1 MVRHALLLVPLS
13 ALACTSAGQ
22 KPAEGEMPA
31 EVFAPWDGI
40 WKGRFEVLEGDEVL
54 TRLDV
59 VQKYWSLSPTEQRG
73 VFDERNVDTG
83 ERVTK
88 KALNTLQGDELR
100 CQVTGPEGKV
110 VHQGRW
116 TGEGLEWFRETEELE
131 EHFFEVVETDPNGRT
146 FYEIEGWGRY
156 GGGERLEFRGRYRKV
171 GTEEEARHL
180 ATEGDPKVRQL

>member
-1 MVRHALLLVPLS
+1 
-13 ALACTSAGQ
+13 
-22 KPAEGEMPA
+22 MPA

-88 KALNTLQGDELR
+88 KALNTRQGDELR